1 MNTKIYKMLRT
12 MLLAI
17 CCVAA
22 FGCQKPFEMTTSL
35 AVSRDEFHL
44 SKKAGKLYFMIYSTS
59 SWTIELSHEASW
71 LHLSQMS
78 GEGQTQIDIEYDA
91 NTDLSRM
98 VEIIVRSG
106 AESKRVLVAQAK
118 GVGNDIYYNL
128 DLMVLKMLSPSKSIT
143 VAADTNVPEANLTTG
158 FAEVLY
164 GDEEAAGWI
173 NNVAVA
179 ADNVS
184 FDVAE
189 NATTVERTA
198 VVKIVFPVATVLG
211 DVDVTATLTV
221 QQSAQSAAFGVVPT
235 EYEAD
240 PNGEILVTIP
250 LNVNFVPTMYPDY
263 KVVYT
268 LTDEAGAEVTW
279 LRNCRISEG
288 MESFIASPK
297 VNKDPQRTAILR
309 LTLVD
314 ASEQELDTRSVT
326 ITQGQS
332 DMNASDTDIDQ
343 PEIKDPEEDF

>member
-1 MNTKIYKMLRT
+1 MNMKIYKMLRT
-12 MLLAI
+12 MLLAL

-22 FGCQKPFEMTTSL
+22 FGCQKPFEMTTPL
-35 AVSRDEFHL
+35 AVSRGEFHL
-44 SKKAGKLYFMIYSTS
+44 TKKAGKIYFMVYSTS

-78 GEGQTQIDIEYDA
+78 GEGQAQIDIEYDA
-91 NTDLSRM
+91 NNDLSRM

-106 AESKRVLVAQAK
+106 EHTKSVLVAQAK

-128 DLMVLKMLSPSKSIT
+128 DLSTLKMLSLSKSIAVT
-143 VAADTNVPEANLTTG
+143 AETNVPEANLVMG
-158 FAEVLY
+158 YADVLY
-164 GDEEAAGWI
+164 GDEENTGWI
-173 NNVAVA
+173 NNVVVA
-179 ADNVS
+179 ADNVT

-189 NATTVERTA
+189 NGSAVERTA

-211 DVDVTATLTV
+211 DVDVTSTLVV
-221 QQSAQSAAFGVVPT
+221 QQSAQSAAFGLVPQ
-235 EYEAD
+235 EYVAD
-240 PNGEILVTIP
+240 PNGESLVNIP

-268 LTDEAGAEVTW
+268 ITDEAGAAVTW
-279 LRNCRISEG
+279 LRNSRITEG
-288 MESFIASPK
+288 MESFVASPK

-309 LTLVD
+309 LAIVD
-314 ASEQELDTRSVT
+314 AAEQELDTRTVT

-332 DMNASDTDIDQ
+332 DMGATDTEVGT